1 MSNFKCWYIT
11 FFERNIGMK
20 YLFIDTVAHESY
32 WNFILSI
39 FSNNYKSINV
49 LIIKEAKSFPLKRSC
64 RVEFPNEI
72 GKSVSG
78 SNPAVSG
85 F

>member
-1 MSNFKCWYIT
+1 MRFQ
-11 FFERNIGMK
+11 
-20 YLFIDTVAHESY
+20 YLHIDIISDEGYCRSL
-32 WNFILSI
+32 LSI

-64 RVEFPNEI
+64 RVEFPNAI

>member
-1 MSNFKCWYIT
+1 MTQYRHICIVAP
-11 FFERNIGMK
+11 K
-20 YLFIDTVAHESY
+20 YFGKK
-32 WNFILSI
+32 ILSI
-39 FSNNYKSINV
+39 FANNYKSINV
-49 LIIKEAKSFPLKRSC
+49 LIIKESKSFPLKRSC